1 MATHFRSSLR
11 QRHVLCQVVP
21 SIIFFSATMSVLYY
35 YGIMQMA
42 VGVIARLVTFT
53 LGTGPW
59 ESMHAALSVFMGW
72 VCSLCSLQV
81 VSLLLHF
88 CLPMQYPLGVFMG
101 WV

>member
-42 VGVIARLVTFT
+42 VGVIARLVTVT

-72 VCSLCSLQV
+72 VCSLQV